1 MMAIKRKLLALAMC
15 LCAVTAWADDSNYI
29 INEDFADMPTSP
41 KYPSSYNGWTLHSC
55 CVATTGGVEDNNRL
69 KIEKYTNSE
78 AGYATTS
85 TLGYSGDLLLMF
97 SHARNN
103 SDAVSNIYIRIQN
116 GGTFDDGNT
125 YKEFSI
131 TNSAN
136 VVYKTTSFRIN
147 NSTAN
152 TKIKFEQKKESGSTA
167 YYNFYLDNVKVI
179 KLGEITLDETIN
191 SSEAIDA
198 NADNCE
204 TVTANTRRRL
214 IRGIW
219 NTMCLPFDVTKS
231 LLESAL
237 GTDKEIQLRTYSS
250 YDAGKGVMSF
260 TEPSGTIAAGMPF
273 LIKLNADAENPT
285 FEHVSLADTEAQ
297 TVTHGGVSFVGTY
310 SPKTL
315 ATDGT
320 NLFITQSNSIAK
332 PTASGNKM
340 NGLRAYI
347 STAGST
353 PARLAISD
361 SETADIQGIAT
372 WPQPQ
377 RAATY
382 DLGGH
387 RLPTGTGG
395 GTEQSKRGLYIV
407 EGKLT
412 LQK

>member
-1 MMAIKRKLLALAMC
+1 
-15 LCAVTAWADDSNYI
+15 
-29 INEDFADMPTSP
+29 
-41 KYPSSYNGWTLHSC
+41 
-55 CVATTGGVEDNNRL
+55 
-69 KIEKYTNSE
+69 
-78 AGYATTS
+78 
-85 TLGYSGDLLLMF
+85 
-97 SHARNN
+97 
-103 SDAVSNIYIRIQN
+103 
-116 GGTFDDGNT
+116 
-125 YKEFSI
+125 
-131 TNSAN
+131 
-136 VVYKTTSFRIN
+136 
-147 NSTAN
+147 
-152 TKIKFEQKKESGSTA
+152 
-167 YYNFYLDNVKVI
+167 
-179 KLGEITLDETIN
+179 
-191 SSEAIDA
+191 
-198 NADNCE
+198 
-204 TVTANTRRRL
+204 
-214 IRGIW
+214 
-219 NTMCLPFDVTKS
+219 MCLPFDVTKS

-237 GTDKEIQLRTYSS
+237 GTDKGIQLRTYSS
-250 YDAGKGVMSF
+250 YDDGRGVMSF
-260 TEPSGTIAAGMPF
+260 TEPSGTIAAGTPF
-273 LIKLNADAENPT
+273 LIKLNAEAENPT

-361 SETADIQGIAT
+361 SETADIQGVAT

-382 DLGGH
+382 DLSGH